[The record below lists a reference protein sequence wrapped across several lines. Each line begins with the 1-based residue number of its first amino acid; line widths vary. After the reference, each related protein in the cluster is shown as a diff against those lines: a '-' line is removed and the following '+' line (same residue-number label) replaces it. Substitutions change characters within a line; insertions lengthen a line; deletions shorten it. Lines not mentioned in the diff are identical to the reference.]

1 MISKLVLS
9 ASVLCLI
16 ASLWKYLE
24 YNYYDNAF
32 LTQNISEIIRSWPNY
47 TAEEHYLITEDGYE
61 ILVERAF
68 LNISKPTPIII
79 VHGMAMNA
87 IGWVN
92 KENISL
98 ARLLGDLGYDIWMLN
113 FRGTWYSKG
122 HINLKSTD
130 KDYWQFNL
138 DDLGVHDVRS
148 IVKLVYEKTNRQ
160 AIYIG
165 YSMGTTSFFIYS
177 SSFPDETK
185 NYLKGM
191 VALAPVINFK
201 DSISI
206 LRFSDYVWPFL
217 KEIVSFLWNGEM
229 CPGFS
234 FFLKPLMATSPGMF
248 SLLFGLKMI
257 GGDDYEQIDP
267 TTFPLEMNRMV
278 DTIGSEV
285 YTHLVQIHI
294 SGVFQHYDH
303 GKERNLE
310 TYGTPTPPPYD
321 LSKIPVPVA
330 MFFGAND
337 WLATPRNAKQ
347 AYSELQPSLRC
358 GYHAVPFEK
367 WNHLDFIIAKD
378 LPKYLYED
386 MFHKINDIDSGKC
399 VP

>member
-1 MISKLVLS
+1 MILKLVLS

-217 KEIVSFLWNGEM
+217 KI
-229 CPGFS
+229 
-234 FFLKPLMATSPGMF
+234 
-248 SLLFGLKMI
+248 
-257 GGDDYEQIDP
+257 
-267 TTFPLEMNRMV
+267 TFPLEMNRMV

-386 MFHKINDIDSGKC
+386 MFHKISDIDSEKC